1 MEVAVNFNPTGN
13 DEIRENVMKKFLTL
27 ALTFATVSTPLFQF
41 ERTARAEQKIAYV
54 DLQRALEETDEG
66 KRAKAKLKAD
76 FDKKQH
82 ELDARQDE
90 LKKMKLD
97 LDKQINILKPEAL
110 QQKQGELQQKLV
122 ALQETY
128 MRLQKDLQEKEGV
141 ETQRIF
147 KRMQAVIAQIAQTE
161 NVTYVL
167 EKNSGILY
175 APPALDLT
183 NELIRKFNASAPAAA
198 K

>member
-1 MEVAVNFNPTGN
+1 
-13 DEIRENVMKKFLTL
+13 MKRILTL
-27 ALTFATVSTPLFQF
+27 ALAVAAFAMPVFKF
-41 ERTARAEQKIAYV
+41 ELRARAEQKIAYV

-66 KRAKAKLKAD
+66 KRAKTKLKAD
-76 FDKKQH
+76 FDKKQK
-82 ELDARQDE
+82 ELDVRQEE
-90 LKKMKLD
+90 LKKMKSD
-97 LDKQINILKPEAL
+97 LDKQINILKPDAL

-161 NVTYVL
+161 SVTYVL

-183 NELIRKFNASAPAAA
+183 NELIRKFNASGPA